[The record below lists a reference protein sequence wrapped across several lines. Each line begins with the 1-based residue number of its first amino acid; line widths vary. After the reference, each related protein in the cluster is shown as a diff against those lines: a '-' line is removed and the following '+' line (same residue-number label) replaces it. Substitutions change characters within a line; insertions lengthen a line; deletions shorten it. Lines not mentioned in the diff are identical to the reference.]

1 VWTNIGCLIA
11 MLAMWRIGGMLAI
24 KYISFYKR

>member
-24 KYISFYKR
+24 KYSSFYKR